1 MKKLMIS
8 MLAMAAMVSC
18 TNEIENPEVPV
29 NEGPV
34 PVTLN
39 AGINQVTTKAIV
51 EQSANISA
59 IVYASATTNDYKTLA
74 WTGEKAGKINIT
86 NGTTVAFEQTE
97 YYPSNG
103 NSIYMKA
110 VYPTPSAAPTNNI
123 ITYDIDGDMDIMMTS
138 ELSGSRKT
146 GANASKTLDFHH
158 MLTQLKIKVI
168 AEDEAAKT
176 AWGTISSITVNKV
189 NTSIQLDLSKA
200 YDGTTDAALS
210 STGSKDKSI
219 TFKGLPADK
228 SMAVITNQTTPADIA
243 AAATAMG
250 YAMIQ
255 PATGNTEY
263 ELSITTSNST
273 DMKVNVTL
281 AESKASTSYDIVLTF
296 KASSI
301 AATATIGEWVSGTGT
316 STEVK

>member
-1 MKKLMIS
+1 MIS

-18 TNEIENPEVPV
+18 TNEIESPEVPV

-51 EQSANISA
+51 AQDANISA
-59 IVYASATTNDYKTLA
+59 IVYASATTNNYKTLA
-74 WTGEKAGKINIT
+74 WTGDNAGKISIT
-86 NGTTVAFEQTE
+86 NGTTVAFTQTE
-97 YYPSNG
+97 YYPSDG
-103 NSIYMKA
+103 SSIYMKA
-110 VYPTPSAAPTNNI
+110 VYPVPSAAPTNNI
-123 ITYDIDGDMDIMMTS
+123 ITYTIDGDMDIMMTG

-146 GANASKTLDFHH
+146 SESGSKELNFNH

-168 AEDEAAKT
+168 AEDAAAKT
-176 AWGTISSITVNKV
+176 AWGEISSITVNKV

-200 YDGTTDAALS
+200 YNGTATDAALT
-210 STGSKDKSI
+210 STGSNDKSI
-219 TFKGLPADK
+219 TFVGLPTDK
-228 SMAVITNQTTPADIA
+228 TMPTISTETTAAEIA
-243 AAATAMG
+243 ASAKEMG

-255 PATGNTEY
+255 PGNTDY
-263 ELSITTSNST
+263 ELSITTANST

-281 AESKASTSYDIVLTF
+281 TESKASTSYDIVLTF

-301 AATATIGEWVSGTGT
+301 TASATIGEWISGTGT
-316 STEVK
+316 NTEVK